1 MQNQASQGFITG
13 DNWIRLFHFLTP
25 FPFSDWQKHCPGWN
39 LLLIHD
45 NSSTMIDV
53 WYIFYSLIK
62 LRISFLDPQSMQ
74 SHRSCCLLMTK
85 PKKHSWE
92 EVVVPYRKYPTS
104 EIQLWL
110 SQYST
115 QRKENVWYTIIP
127 CLLINVIKW
136 DRKMDDLFSI
146 EMVECRDFSRLRI
159 SEFFRFI

>member
-1 MQNQASQGFITG
+1 
-13 DNWIRLFHFLTP
+13 
-25 FPFSDWQKHCPGWN
+25 
-39 LLLIHD
+39 
-45 NSSTMIDV
+45 MIDV

-104 EIQLWL
+104 EIQLWF

-136 DRKMDDLFSI
+136 DKKWTTCSPWKWLSVWPPKIWSACNKEILYYWPLQQCDQL
-146 EMVECRDFSRLRI
+146 EGKQEW
-159 SEFFRFI
+159 SEWPPSASPSAPICPPGATLPSTPPYNPTGP